1 MREVGPVAELPPT
14 VTLRAANILAK
25 TSSTIGPSY
34 FSALSQA
41 LAQEFS
47 VRWVFV
53 GQFEPSEW
61 DTASTLAFWDDGP
74 AFNFSYDLANSPCAD
89 VRDNRACCF
98 PDNIQQLFPQ
108 DHMLA
113 EMGARS
119 YAGAPLRAADG
130 RVLGLIAMLNTE
142 PLACSDTIIQVLEL
156 CSGRAA
162 AELERI
168 VTASL
173 NERLGRMIEA
183 SISEAYVFDGRTY
196 RFELVN
202 KGARENLGY
211 SMPELRKLTPWDLK
225 PEFSKSEFL
234 DYVDPLKAGQVPVLR
249 FETVHLRKDGTTY
262 PVAVELQYFPDA
274 GSVFFASISDETE
287 RKKQE
292 EREQLLLREV
302 NHRAK
307 NILAVVQ
314 VLARQSAK
322 HEPEDFLNRLEA
334 RIAALAASHDVL
346 VNHAWQE
353 VPLEELVR
361 SQLGHFE
368 SLIGDRI
375 NLAGPSLTMLSS
387 AAQSFGMTLHEL
399 ATNAAKYGALANEKG
414 TVTISW
420 ELTVNEQGERVL
432 NLRWEELGGP
442 EVTAP
447 DRPGF
452 GSMLIE
458 RSLAQQF
465 GCKFQLDYRPEGLAC
480 RFSVP
485 SKLVLAL

>member
-1 MREVGPVAELPPT
+1 
-14 VTLRAANILAK
+14 
-25 TSSTIGPSY
+25 
-34 FSALSQA
+34 
-41 LAQEFS
+41 
-47 VRWVFV
+47 
-53 GQFEPSEW
+53 
-61 DTASTLAFWDDGP
+61 
-74 AFNFSYDLANSPCAD
+74 
-89 VRDNRACCF
+89 
-98 PDNIQQLFPQ
+98 
-108 DHMLA
+108 
-113 EMGARS
+113 
-119 YAGAPLRAADG
+119 
-130 RVLGLIAMLNTE
+130 
-142 PLACSDTIIQVLEL
+142 
-156 CSGRAA
+156 
-162 AELERI
+162 
-168 VTASL
+168 
-173 NERLGRMIEA
+173 
-183 SISEAYVFDGRTY
+183 
-196 RFELVN
+196 
-202 KGARENLGY
+202 
-211 SMPELRKLTPWDLK
+211 MPELRKLTPWDLK
-225 PEFSKSEFL
+225 PEFSKREFL
-234 DYVDPLKAGQVPVLR
+234 DYVDPLKTGQVPVLR
-249 FETVHLRKDGTTY
+249 FETNHLRKDGTTY

-375 NLAGPSLTMLSS
+375 TLHGPALTMLPS

-399 ATNAAKYGALANEKG
+399 ATNAAKYGALANESG

-420 ELTVNEQGERVL
+420 ELTVNEEGERVL
-432 NLRWEELGGP
+432 DLRWEELGGL

-447 DRPGF
+447 DRQGF

-465 GCKFQLDYRPEGLAC
+465 GCKVQIDYRPEGLTS

-485 SKLVLAL
+485 SKLVLAS